1 MKNYPKHLNT
11 KADYEYVKN
20 NFPKKK
26 WKKDFEAL
34 LNDTVWQPEKTLTDK
49 GAGTEDKT
57 HRIIQTENERVQ
69 MKLVEDKNSK
79 LRRLGFSKAEVQ
91 KLLKG

>member
-11 KADYEYVKN
+11 KEDYEYVKN

-34 LNDTVWQPEKTLTDK
+34 LNDTVWQVEKTLADK
-49 GAGTEDKT
+49 DVGIEDKA

-79 LRRLGFSKAEVQ
+79 LRRLGYSKAEVQ
-91 KLLKG
+91 KMLKG

>member
-11 KADYEYVKN
+11 KEDYEYVKN

-34 LNDTVWQPEKTLTDK
+34 LNDTVWQVEKTLADK
-49 GAGTEDKT
+49 DAGTEDKT

-79 LRRLGFSKAEVQ
+79 LRRLGFGKTEVQ
-91 KLLKG
+91 KMLKG